1 MYDPAANMW
10 TVIPSMVSPRG
21 CTSAVSFKG
30 KIFVFGDFGQS
41 DNREM
46 MLQVY
51 DIDKNE
57 WRCSSD
63 FSLGS
68 GKYIISSVRILRD
81 VLDTCEVVS

>member
-10 TVIPSMVSPRG
+10 TVIPSMISPRG
-21 CTSAVSFKG
+21 CTRAVSFKG

-51 DIDKNE
+51 DTDKNE
-57 WRCSSD
+57 WRCCSLSH
-63 FSLGS
+63 FSF
-68 GKYIISSVRILRD
+68 ILRRY
-81 VLDTCEVVS
+81 